1 MLPFCADWRRWCPR
15 SGPWP
20 QTLLGRRRR
29 QHCRCSRGHWHAG
42 LAPPGTRWAPLRWRL
57 PLRTAGPRGAQRRLG
72 SCCLACVASG
82 SRRSSLPAAVAA
94 PARAMA
100 LVMTSAAAVA
110 AAAAVVVTE
119 PGRGGSLL
127 PTPPMAMRRHRQWLA
142 HPPTGAAPTG
152 QPWLPLLALLAAQM
166 TAATFSFLTERSTA
180 CTRLGCHRRRGGCRH
195 LEGGGC
201 CRHCRDAPARG
212 ARWVLTEDGAGRR
225 PGRVG
230 AFFFVFFFFLP
241 ACFRV
246 TLCPRSRQR
255 AVWLLC
261 DAVSSVAAEV
271 APEAANRYQP
281 CTNGALAE
289 TLQFV
294 VCRLEQRTEGER
306 VFCQCTRPP
315 WSSPG

>member
-1 MLPFCADWRRWCPR
+1 MLPPLPRRARQR
-15 SGPWP
+15 S
-20 QTLLGRRRR
+20 
-29 QHCRCSRGHWHAG
+29 A
-42 LAPPGTRWAPLRWRL
+42 
-57 PLRTAGPRGAQRRLG
+57 LG
-72 SCCLACVASG
+72 SHG
-82 SRRSSLPAAVAA
+82 GRGRAA
-94 PARAMA
+94 PRAG
-100 LVMTSAAAVA
+100 
-110 AAAAVVVTE
+110 
-119 PGRGGSLL
+119 GRVF
-127 PTPPMAMRRHRQWLA
+127 
-142 HPPTGAAPTG
+142 
-152 QPWLPLLALLAAQM
+152 
-166 TAATFSFLTERSTA
+166 FSF
-180 CTRLGCHRRRGGCRH
+180 
-195 LEGGGC
+195 
-201 CRHCRDAPARG
+201 
-212 ARWVLTEDGAGRR
+212 
-225 PGRVG
+225 
-230 AFFFVFFFFLP
+230 FFFFLP